1 LALLLEIKAG
11 PLSGEKVSVRT
22 GETVL
27 IGRAQGRA
35 NFAIPHDTF
44 MSSVHFAV
52 DCGPQGCR
60 VTDRK
65 SSNGTFLNGAKITE
79 AMLANG
85 DELRSGQ
92 TVFSVRLVADQDLTP
107 VAPTAAP
114 SRPPAPLPPAPKPP
128 APKIEPPQSIEP
140 PRVPSPQSTAR
151 EVPPIPV
158 VAPPP
163 IPALRP
169 PAPRVVAPP
178 PVAAPLPPPPP
189 ARPVPAASRAATPLL
204 TIGAWVFSVVPPGWE
219 VKEEFGIQRA
229 EGDAFPSN
237 VIATE
242 EMLAG
247 EAAMPQFVESQVA
260 MLRQYLRE
268 PKIEAILPPAIAG
281 ADEKTALDVR
291 YNTNDGQT
299 ICSRRVYARSGK
311 IAGTITLTTLEK
323 DLPQVKPAFD
333 AILAGVTFQKHEPA

>member
-92 TVFSVRLVADQDLTP
+92 TVFSVRFVADQDLTAAP
-107 VAPTAAP
+107 PTAAP
-114 SRPPAPLPPAPKPP
+114 SRPPAPKPP
-128 APKIEPPQSIEP
+128 APKIEPPPSIEA
-140 PRVPSPQSTAR
+140 PRPAGPQSTSR
-151 EVPPIPV
+151 EVPPIPA

-163 IPALRP
+163 IPAPRP
-169 PAPRVVAPP
+169 PAPRSAAPP
-178 PVAAPLPPPPP
+178 PVATPPPAPPP
-189 ARPVPAASRAATPLL
+189 ARPVPAASRPAAPIL

-219 VKEEFGIQRA
+219 VKDEFGIQRA
-229 EGDAFPSN
+229 EGDAFPSS

-299 ICSRRVYARSGK
+299 ICSRRIYARCGK

-323 DLPQVKPAFD
+323 DLPQVNAAFD
-333 AILAGVTFQKHEPA
+333 AILAGVTFQKQEPA